1 MRKNIAKTL
10 IASLC
15 TAFVFLGAAGFF
27 TAFAKKEAHAD
38 TTPPVQADELLI
50 PSTYQQY
57 LALNSPKDVAI
68 NENFTAIAD
77 GNIIYLYDETD
88 EVYRKYAHEYHTAN
102 ASSNDISKLQFD
114 AAGNLYF
121 LDKHDLFLLEYDKLS
136 APERAVATETAF
148 SCTTFLIVDNTLYFT
163 DMKNNVSP
171 IYQTALVNLLP
182 DKQNRKVCISYEL
195 KNATLAYWN
204 DELYFTHKD
213 LTTALYKCNPTL
225 SEKPNVLEMRI
236 AEFELDILSIAVSD
250 GILSFVSNAK
260 EFYAYALPRAEQDT
274 LLLKDAGAYSAL
286 SAFGENIYAVNG
298 QSVRQFSLTQKAFT
312 SFEICS
318 NSSQPNR
325 LSGAADILQ
334 AGERLY
340 IADNGNS
347 RILVYNTATNAF
359 ETFFHADVPPSFMSA
374 DEDCLLVAN
383 NQKAVLYSLSG
394 DSLGKLITS
403 AENFASPIKGVAAVY
418 GNYYIACEGYAYT
431 LTKEGVCEGKEKTAF
446 YPALFTSDIY
456 GNLYTLQNG
465 GILRF
470 TESQFL
476 SPDESG
482 DRLCAC
488 PIKDVKKLAVDYKR
502 DIYALTNAAA
512 HKIGQSVT
520 QTDFSTPIVYADN
533 TSVLSFAF
541 GVEENAAYILMDG
554 NYLIKSA
561 RLNLPTVKD
570 IAVQDAD
577 ERIFSEQ
584 SAEIKVVKTAANTLF
599 IEFDLQALQGKQTFP
614 YLGYERKVEGLTAL
628 KMDETDEYNIL
639 AVFDNAQNEYHT
651 YLVLKEFCEPLLSSE
666 YHQAYEQSKTGY
678 LTNAVS
684 LYKFPYLCELLTV
697 NTLPRGAQVTLI
709 GEIGELDH
717 EYYHISYI
725 DETGEEQLGYIP
737 KSYAVLFD
745 GSPLVGE
752 QDAFGATNGNKDAVW
767 RLAYLILGFA
777 AVCILTDYLLLRKKK
792 DE

>member
-88 EVYRKYAHEYHTAN
+88 EIYRKYTHDKHGVD
-102 ASSNDISKLQFD
+102 SSKNVITQIQFD
-114 AAGNLYF
+114 QSGNLYF
-121 LDKHDLFLLEYDKLS
+121 TDDFTSDNLYVLNPKTL
-136 APERAVATETAF
+136 APPTRIDEVACRAFALYGE
-148 SCTTFLIVDNTLYFT
+148 SLYFT
-163 DMKNNVSP
+163 NSQGTLYYAALNDTANAQDVITNVSAFCL
-171 IYQTALVNLLP
+171 Q
-182 DKQNRKVCISYEL
+182 D
-195 KNATLAYWN
+195 
-204 DELYFTHKD
+204 DELY
-213 LTTALYKCNPTL
+213 LVR
-225 SEKPNVLEMRI
+225 S
-236 AEFELDILSIAVSD
+236 
-250 GILSFVSNAK
+250 
-260 EFYAYALPRAEQDT
+260 EFYLHKLHSPTNKLPESEVQSTSVTTLYGSVKSLQVKNNTIAYTTVAGDFYAHPISLGVLSNEHIVH
-274 LLLKDAGAYSAL
+274 DANGYANINS
-286 SAFGENIYAVNG
+286 FGEYIYAVKN
-298 QSVRQFSLTQKAFT
+298 QIIRQFNPENKAFT

-359 ETFFHADVPPSFMSA
+359 ETSFHADIPPSFMSA

-394 DSLGKLITS
+394 DSLGSLITS